1 MRKLALRTDYKND
14 ILDASMT
21 SRRRYKIINNEDST
35 VSFVDQTV
43 YTQKGDFL
51 DADDLNSMNETIN
64 TLNDAGFVKSSEV
77 TSIEDEEIIALF
89 SSDSET
95 NDKM

>member
-1 MRKLALRTDYKND
+1 MALKTDYKND
-14 ILDASMT
+14 ILDESMI
-21 SRRRYKIINNEDST
+21 SRRRYKIINNDDTT

-95 NDKM
+95 

>member
-1 MRKLALRTDYKND
+1 MALKTDYKND
-14 ILDASMT
+14 ILDESMI

-51 DADDLNSMNETIN
+51 DADDLNSMK
-64 TLNDAGFVKSSEV
+64 DRKSV
-77 TSIEDEEIIALF
+77 V
-89 SSDSET
+89 
-95 NDKM
+95 

>member
-51 DADDLNSMNETIN
+51 DADDLNSMNENIN
-64 TLNDAGFVKSSEV
+64 ALNDAGFVKASEV
-77 TSIEDEEIIALF
+77 TSIEAEEIIALF

-95 NDKM
+95 

>member
-1 MRKLALRTDYKND
+1 MALKTDYKND
-14 ILDASMT
+14 ILDESMI
-21 SRRRYKIINNEDST
+21 SRRRYKIINNDDTT

-64 TLNDAGFVKSSEV
+64 TLNDAGFVKASEV
-77 TSIEDEEIIALF
+77 GTIEDEEIIELF
-89 SSDSET
+89 SSDS
-95 NDKM
+95 

>member
-1 MRKLALRTDYKND
+1 MALKTDYKND
-14 ILDASMT
+14 ILDESMT

-51 DADDLNSMNETIN
+51 DADDLNSMNENIN
-64 TLNDAGFVKSSEV
+64 ALNGAGFVKSSEV
-77 TSIEDEEIIALF
+77 SSIEDEEIIALF
-89 SSDSET
+89 SSDNET
-95 NDKM
+95 

>member
-1 MRKLALRTDYKND
+1 MALKTDYKID
-14 ILDASMT
+14 ILDESMT

-51 DADDLNSMNETIN
+51 DANDLNSMNETIN
-64 TLNDAGFVKSSEV
+64 TLNDAGFVKASEV
-77 TSIEDEEIIALF
+77 SSIEDEEIIGLF
-89 SSDSET
+89 TS
-95 NDKM
+95 M

>member
-77 TSIEDEEIIALF
+77 TSIEDEEIIVLF

-95 NDKM
+95 

>member
-21 SRRRYKIINNEDST
+21 SRRRYKIINNDDTT

-51 DADDLNSMNETIN
+51 DANDLNSMNETIN
-64 TLNDAGFVKSSEV
+64 TLNDAGFVKASEV
-77 TSIEDEEIIALF
+77 GAIEDEEIIELF
-89 SSDSET
+89 SSDS
-95 NDKM
+95 